1 MSTAAQ
7 IAANQANAKLSTG
20 PTSDAGKQIASQNS
34 VKHHLTGKGN
44 PALPG
49 EEDAVAEHVAG
60 YIEAYAPVG
69 VPEHD
74 LVVNI
79 AENHWRLQRA
89 HGLENALFTK
99 IMMEQA
105 ENPMAALADA
115 WLDSTRGLKSVAT
128 YTARIQR
135 AIEKSTAEL
144 KSLQAER
151 KAAYAKAQEEAM
163 LLTQLAHAKGQ
174 TVDAAKDFPSP
185 ELCGGFVYALPEIAR
200 LIGRAA
206 RLAEAKARFEFVGQ
220 TS

>member
-1 MSTAAQ
+1 MSTPAQ

-20 PTSDAGKQIASQNS
+20 PTSSAGKQIAAANS

-49 EEDAVAEHVAG
+49 EEEAVAQHVEG

-89 HGLENALFTK
+89 HSLENALFTK
-99 IMMEQA
+99 IMMEQS
-105 ENPMAALADA
+105 ENPVSALAEA
-115 WLDSTRGLKSVAT
+115 WLDATKGLKSVAT
-128 YTARIQR
+128 YAARIQR

-151 KAAYAKAQEEAM
+151 KAAYAKAQEEAI

-174 TVDAAKDFPSP
+174 TIDAVKDFPSP
-185 ELCGGFVYALPEIAR
+185 ELCGGFVFSLPEIAR
-200 LIGRAA
+200 LVARAA
-206 RLAEAKARFEFVGQ
+206 RLEEAKARFAA
-220 TS
+220 TA